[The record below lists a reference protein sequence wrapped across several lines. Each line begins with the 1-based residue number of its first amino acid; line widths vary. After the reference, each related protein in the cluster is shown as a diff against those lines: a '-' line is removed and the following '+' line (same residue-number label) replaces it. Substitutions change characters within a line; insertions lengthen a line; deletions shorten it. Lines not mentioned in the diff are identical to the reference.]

1 LNNHP
6 RGSNFL
12 FSCVELAHFLL
23 FFKFK
28 FPTAFEIAKSSI
40 EEPNAPGILISPPK
54 ATNFVITSAAFPK
67 LRHLSKQ
74 QV

>member
-1 LNNHP
+1 M
-6 RGSNFL
+6 
-12 FSCVELAHFLL
+12 FSTYALAHFLL

-28 FPTAFEIAKSSI
+28 LPTAFEIAKSSI

-54 ATNFVITSAAFPK
+54 ATNLVITSAAFPR